1 MIRPGTAA
9 DVGDLARL
17 RAAWHGGDADPAFLQ
32 RFSTWWDAVGTRRL
46 WWVASLE
53 GAVVGMVNVQL
64 FDRMPSPERPA
75 TQWGYVGNAFVEEH
89 ARGRGLGTAL
99 MEAVLADARERRLAR
114 VVLSPSE
121 RARPLYARVGFRAA
135 DELLV
140 WTP

>member
-17 RAAWHGGDADPAFLQ
+17 RAAWHGGTPEPAYFQ
-32 RFSTWWDAVGTRRL
+32 RFAQWWETTGSRRL
-46 WWVASLE
+46 WWVAE
-53 GAVVGMVNVQL
+53 EDRVVGMVNVQL

-75 TQWGYVGNAFVEEH
+75 TQWGYVANVFVEEH
-89 ARGRGLGTAL
+89 ARGRGHGTAL
-99 MEAVLADARERRLAR
+99 VDAVLADARQRGLVRL
-114 VVLSPSE
+114 VLSPSE
-121 RARPLYARVGFRAA
+121 RSRPLYARAGFRAA